1 MNKKNLL
8 LITLLFVILI
18 ISGCN
23 SKEKSVAEL
32 EKIMNLIVETEHNQ
46 SFNLLIDSLLA
57 NEQNKEVLELASD
70 ELNKSQKELNS
81 LSVKTKKAKE
91 VVKYY
96 EKALDK
102 RKKVILMLKDNKL
115 TDENKEEFE
124 AYLIEAEENEY
135 KATGII
141 VNELNIKDIE
151 N

>member
-1 MNKKNLL
+1 MNKKTVL
-8 LITLLFVILI
+8 LITLSLVILI

-23 SKEKSVAEL
+23 SKEKSDAEL

-81 LSVKTKKAKE
+81 LSIKTKKAKE

-102 RKKVILMLKDNKL
+102 RKKVIVMLKDNKL
-115 TDENKEEFE
+115 TDENKDQFE
-124 AYLIEAEENEY
+124 AYLLEAEENEY